1 MHAHNM
7 HLAEETEDQ
16 NRQKE
21 KERKKEVNSGQK
33 AKLEKR
39 GNKTGMIYEQG
50 STKTRLLGGF
60 RNGGLLYTM

>member
-21 KERKKEVNSGQK
+21 KRKKEVNSRQK